1 MNLKIYNI
9 SLLIGLAL
17 VGLGVGL
24 WWIPAGIA
32 ITGALL
38 IALTLINVIMFSR
51 VGGG

>member
-9 SLLIGLAL
+9 SLIVGLVL

-38 IALTLINVIMFSR
+38 IVLTLINVMMFSR